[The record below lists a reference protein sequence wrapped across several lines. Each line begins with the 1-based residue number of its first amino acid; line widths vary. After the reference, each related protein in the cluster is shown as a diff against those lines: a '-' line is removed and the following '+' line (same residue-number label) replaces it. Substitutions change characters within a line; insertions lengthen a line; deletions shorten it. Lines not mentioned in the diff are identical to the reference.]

1 MANIKFNSFAKKQN
15 SKTSYCLEKGEP
27 IFGETLYLL
36 TPIYVHGRSPAFSL
50 VWKGKHVSGFFPFSG
65 GGFTGDYK
73 DKSLLIYLREAGF
86 DLFITDLNPAE
97 LRGKLLTPEFVED
110 LYKARLKSL

>member
-1 MANIKFNSFAKKQN
+1 MANIKFNSFKKKQN
-15 SKTSYCLEKGEP
+15 SKTSYCIEKGEP

-73 DKSLLIYLREAGF
+73 DSALLIYLRETGF
-86 DLFITDLNPAE
+86 DLFITDLTPVE
-97 LRGKLLTPEFVED
+97 LRGKLLTHEFVDE
-110 LYKARLKSL
+110 LYQARRKLL